1 MRSRSSSWTGK
12 SSALRYKC
20 EANGVGA
27 AGKVFTFG
35 QLYDSLADY
44 VNTRKKQPLSIDE
57 KEADAAA

>member
-44 VNTRKKQPLSIDE
+44 VNTPQE
-57 KEADAAA
+57 AAALDR